1 MRILKSFFE
10 LISIRGVESSV
21 LEAHREHLL
30 YRTRITMILA
40 AILVPA
46 TGIPYFFFA
55 QREVF
60 WLATFLIFGGSAGSL
75 LFWLG
80 IKRGLFNRFYHLPIV
95 LFSNFI
101 ISALASILFSL
112 AGGNK
117 GSFFFPYFLLYFGV
131 CIMFP
136 GKLLWIVLSLGF
148 VPFSYLFTEWIRNVP
163 LNSEVVLSNLIF
175 LVIADVLAIAGNQIL
190 FALFLR
196 DKRNQFKLEA
206 EKEKLAKVTSQV
218 AHDLRSP
225 LTSLQAVLRHW
236 KETTQTD
243 SDYLNLL
250 ELSVKRIHSI
260 ANEVLDRHGPQK
272 PAVKVFSIHR
282 VLDELIGEYSS
293 SHSGIRFQKSYDEAI
308 SCCGNR
314 DRIQRA
320 FGNIIKNAVEAMQG
334 RGEITIRTSTE
345 DHLGVVVISD
355 QGPGIDP
362 EKLIQVLRGG
372 YSEGKKEG
380 HGIGMTVVRETIS
393 EHGGKLEADSQ
404 IGVGTT
410 FFVKLPLAESVIIHS
425 PESVEE
431 GAGALVLSVKPGEQL
446 VVIDDDPSVQ
456 LQWELALR
464 EQKLE
469 PFVYESYEDYL
480 QKAAQRPLLKT
491 AIVDY
496 HYDNSELN
504 GFEIIQKLKQEGFSQ
519 LYLCTGEYWKPQI
532 QQQAKEAGAI
542 ICPKPIPK
550 LVIRDKG

>member
-1 MRILKSFFE
+1 MKILKTVFE
-10 LISIRGVESSV
+10 FIGIRGVESSI

-30 YRTRITMILA
+30 QRTKVT
-40 AILVPA
+40 AIL
-46 TGIPYFFFA
+46 
-55 QREVF
+55 
-60 WLATFLIFGGSAGSL
+60 LIFLYPLTALPFFYLVYPEGLSGAILTIIALVSGAIFVHRSVN
-75 LFWLG
+75 FKF
-80 IKRGLFNRFYHLPIV
+80 IKRSYHLPG
-95 LFSNFI
+95 
-101 ISALASILFSL
+101 SILAFL
-112 AGGNK
+112 ANIGTCILFPQAGGNA
-117 GSFFFPYFLLYFGV
+117 GGFLYPYYLTLFGYGTL
-131 CIMFP
+131 IP
-136 GKLLWIVLSLGF
+136 SKLIWAVVTLGII
-148 VPFSYLFTEWIRNVP
+148 PFSYLFTEWVNKAS
-163 LNSEVVLSNLIF
+163 LLSAAVVGNFIF
-175 LVIADVLAIAGNQIL
+175 LLVGSIIAITGNQIL

-196 DKRNQFKLEA
+196 DKRNQLKLEA

-293 SHSGIRFQKSYDEAI
+293 SRSGIRFQKSYDEAI

-320 FGNIIKNAVEAMQG
+320 FSNIIKNAVEAM
-334 RGEITIRTSTE
+334 RGEGEIAIRTSTE
-345 DHLGVVVISD
+345 DHLGVIAISD

-380 HGIGMTVVRETIS
+380 HGIGMTVVRETIG

-404 IGVGTT
+404 IGSGTT

-431 GAGALVLSVKPGEQL
+431 GAGALVLLVKPGEQL

-456 LQWELALR
+456 LQWELVLR

-480 QKAAQRPLLKT
+480 QKAAQRPPLKT

-504 GFEIIQKLKQEGFSQ
+504 GFEIIRKLRGEGFSQ

-532 QQQAKEAGAI
+532 QQQAKEVGAI

-550 LVIRDKG
+550 LVIKE